1 MGVVKMR
8 LLLPF
13 LHFKSNVELDFRT
26 TAPTSMTTLA
36 SVTATDPK
44 EVVQEVTN
52 AITMLTVLTE
62 KKTMSVLAMMIT
74 LEMDSPVQV
83 VKRQDWLR
91 QVSKLQ

>member
-1 MGVVKMR
+1 
-8 LLLPF
+8 
-13 LHFKSNVELDFRT
+13 
-26 TAPTSMTTLA
+26 MTTLA

-52 AITMLTVLTE
+52 AITMLTVSTE

-83 VKRQDWLR
+83 VKRQHWLR
-91 QVSKLQ
+91 QVSKLHC

>member
-1 MGVVKMR
+1 M
-8 LLLPF
+8 
-13 LHFKSNVELDFRT
+13 
-26 TAPTSMTTLA
+26 A

-83 VKRQDWLR
+83 VKRQDKCHSCSE
-91 QVSKLQ
+91 VFYPPSSGIASCVGTAGTVM